1 MATITAQLTVTS
13 DISSYG
19 GPSINKTMTMT
30 KPGSTSGLERTSGI
44 QRKYLTATNEVD
56 LIQGAAGV
64 VADMNVSATSS
75 AAKIYIKYLE
85 ADTSKYVTISF
96 GDQSGGA
103 SLTAND
109 SNGAHMEIG
118 RLYGDDWMLIPWDG
132 TSATGDICVLPSSA
146 SAAEPAVI
154 EYVVFFDIAT

>member
-1 MATITAQLTVTS
+1 MATITAALTVNS

-19 GPSINKTMTMT
+19 GPSISKTMTMT
-30 KPGSTSGLERTSGI
+30 KAATNNGLERTSGI
-44 QRKYLTATNEVD
+44 QRKYLTAANEVD

-64 VADMNVSATSS
+64 VADMTVSATAS

-96 GDQSGGA
+96 GNQSGGA
-103 SLTAND
+103 ALTAND

-132 TSATGDICVLPSSA
+132 TSATGDICVLPSVA
-146 SAAEPAVI
+146 TTAAPAII
-154 EYVVFFDIAT
+154 EYIVFFD

>member
-1 MATITAQLTVTS
+1 MATITAELTVSS

-19 GPSINKTMTMT
+19 GPSISKTMTMT
-30 KPGSTSGLERTSGI
+30 KAGSTNGLERTSGL
-44 QRKYLTATNEVD
+44 QRKYLTAATELD

-64 VADMNVSATSS
+64 VADMTVSATAS

-96 GDQSGGA
+96 GNQSSGA

-118 RLYGDDWMLIPWDG
+118 KLYGDEWMIIPWDG
-132 TSATGDICVLPSSA
+132 TSATGDITVLPSVA
-146 SAAEPAVI
+146 TTAAPAII
-154 EYVVFFDIAT
+154 EYIVFFD

>member
-19 GPSINKTMTMT
+19 GPSISKSMTMT

>member
-1 MATITAQLTVTS
+1 MATITAALSVNS
-13 DISSYG
+13 DITTG
-19 GPSINKTMTMT
+19 FSIVKSMTMT
-30 KPGSTSGLERTSGI
+30 KAATNNGLERTSGI
-44 QRKYLTATNEVD
+44 QRKYLTAANEVD

-64 VADMNVSATSS
+64 VADMTVSATAS

-85 ADTSKYVTISF
+85 ADTSKYVTLSF
-96 GDQSGGA
+96 GNASTST

-132 TSATGDICVLPSSA
+132 TSATGDICVLPSVATTA
-146 SAAEPAVI
+146 SPAII
-154 EYVVFFDIAT
+154 EYIVFFD

>member
-1 MATITAQLTVTS
+1 MATITATLSVSS
-13 DISSYG
+13 DITSG
-19 GPSINKTMTMT
+19 LVFDKTMTMT
-30 KPGSTSGLERTSGI
+30 KAGSTVGLERTSGL

-64 VADMNVSATSS
+64 VADMTVSATAS

-96 GDQSGGA
+96 GNA
-103 SLTAND
+103 STGVALTNND

-146 SAAEPAVI
+146 SAAAPAII
-154 EYVVFFDIAT
+154 EYIVFFD